1 MARIDIGLS
10 ETGDLMIR
18 DGDFVMG
25 YSDAQN
31 VGLIVRLHK
40 GNLKHEPLVGVG
52 EKRLINGEVTGDIRR
67 EIQLQLE
74 ADGYRVKQINGQGE
88 NLEIIV

>member
-1 MARIDIGLS
+1 MRIDIGLG

-25 YSDAQN
+25 ISDAQH
-31 VGLIVRLHK
+31 VGLLVRLHK

-52 EKRLINGEVTGDIRR
+52 EKRLINGVVDGEIRR

-74 ADGYRVKQINGQGE
+74 SDGYRVKEIKGTAE
-88 NLEIIV
+88 NLEIVV